1 MPNASH
7 PVWSPPPQV
16 RYLLGL
22 GSGETPTSDEVI
34 ARLVIRLGEEVE
46 AARRLRLEAA
56 TFRQLFRNSPDGI
69 VVLDGADRILD
80 ANPAFE
86 SLFGYA
92 IEDVR
97 GRFLN
102 DVIVPLE
109 GREEARQ
116 VSGAALQG
124 RPVHIDTTRRRI
136 DGTLVTVSVLGSP
149 IIMADG
155 QSGVFGIYR
164 DIGEQVKAAS
174 DLRRYAE
181 DLARSLEALND
192 AKTRAETAARVKSDF
207 LATMSHEIRTPMNGI
222 LGMLELLLDTEL
234 TEEQRDCAVTVKTS
248 ADALLT
254 MMNDILDFSKIEA
267 GRLEVDPHPFDLE
280 IAVEDVIELMTP
292 RARERGIDLLHRY
305 PQGTPRRLV
314 GDAGRVRQILL
325 NLVGNAIKFTS
336 RGHVLVEV
344 NCLDQGPGVAR
355 MQIAVTDTG
364 IGIPV
369 EKQDLIF
376 EKFTQA
382 DASTTRQFGGTGL
395 GLAIS
400 KELSTLMGGSI
411 QLESIPGAG
420 STFRVVLPLPK
431 DRTPLPPVPRGN
443 LAGVRTLVV
452 DDNAGNRRLLVEQL
466 TEWDLR
472 PTVLGEPG
480 EAVPAILAAQ
490 AEGDPYGLVI
500 LDYQMPGQNGLALGC
515 AIHACEGGQGVPLV
529 LLTSSGQ
536 RGEAARFQSAGF
548 SAYLVKPVRART
560 LRDTLSA
567 VLGSAGRRDPEG
579 GPVFVTRYTVVEAE
593 RPPDPAAVTGGGV
606 ANVGPPTVLLAE
618 DNAVNRL
625 VAERMLRRLG
635 CEVVSASTG
644 HEVLEILATRPC
656 DLILMDCQMPELDG
670 YEATAAIRSRDWP
683 ANRVPIVAVTAN
695 AMDGDR
701 ERCLAAGMDDYLTK
715 PLGPDDLATV
725 LARWVPASPDDSAA

>member
-1 MPNASH
+1 MLIAS
-7 PVWSPPPQV
+7 
-16 RYLLGL
+16 
-22 GSGETPTSDEVI
+22 
-34 ARLVIRLGEEVE
+34 
-46 AARRLRLEAA
+46 
-56 TFRQLFRNSPDGI
+56 
-69 VVLDGADRILD
+69 
-80 ANPAFE
+80 
-86 SLFGYA
+86 
-92 IEDVR
+92 
-97 GRFLN
+97 LN

-109 GREEARQ
+109 GREEARK
-116 VSGAALQG
+116 VSGAAMQG
-124 RPVHIDTTRRRI
+124 RPVHIDTTRRRA

-149 IIMADG
+149 ILMADG

-192 AKTRAETAARVKSDF
+192 AKVRAETAARVKSDF

-222 LGMLELLLDTEL
+222 LGMLELLLDTDL
-234 TEEQRDCAVTVKTS
+234 TEEQRDCAVTVKSS

-292 RARERGIDLLHRY
+292 RARERGLDLLHRY

-336 RGHVLVEV
+336 HGHVLVEV
-344 NCLDQGPGVAR
+344 ECLDQSPGVAR
-355 MQIAVTDTG
+355 MQLSVTDTG
-364 IGIPV
+364 IGIRSD
-369 EKQDLIF
+369 KQQLIF

-382 DASTTRQFGGTGL
+382 DASTTREFGGTGL

-411 QLESIPGAG
+411 QLESTPGTG
-420 STFRVVLPLPK
+420 STFRVILPLPK
-431 DRTPLPPVPRGN
+431 DRTVLPPVPRGN

-452 DDNAGNRRLLVEQL
+452 DDNAVNRRLLVEQL
-466 TEWDLR
+466 AEWDLR
-472 PTVLGEPG
+472 PTVLGEPT
-480 EAVPAILAAQ
+480 EAVPAIRAAQ
-490 AEGDPYGLVI
+490 AQGDPYGLII
-500 LDYQMPGQNGLALGC
+500 LDYQMPGQDGMALGH
-515 AIHACEGGQGVPLV
+515 AIRECEAGQRVPLV
-529 LLTSSGQ
+529 LVTSSGQ
-536 RGEAARFQSAGF
+536 RGEAARFQAAGF

-567 VLGSAGRRDPEG
+567 VIGSAGSDAES
-579 GPVFVTRYTVVEAE
+579 GPVFVTRYTVVESE
-593 RPPDPAAVTGGGV
+593 RAADPESVDRKPAVS
-606 ANVGPPTVLLAE
+606 AGPPVVLLAE

-644 HEVLEILATRPC
+644 HEVLEILARRAC

-670 YEATAAIRSRDWP
+670 YEATEAIRSRDGP
-683 ANRVPIVAVTAN
+683 ESRVPIVAVTAN
-695 AMDGDR
+695 AMEGDR
-701 ERCLAAGMDDYLTK
+701 ERCHAAGMDDYISK
-715 PLGPDDLATV
+715 PLRPDDLATV
-725 LARWVPASPDDSAA
+725 LARWVAPPPADSGE

>member
-1 MPNASH
+1 MPDAS
-7 PVWSPPPQV
+7 PPSWSPPPQV

-22 GSGETPTSDEVI
+22 GTDEKASPDEVI
-34 ARLVIRLGEEVE
+34 ARLVTRLGEEVE
-46 AARRLRLEAA
+46 SGRRLRLEAA

-92 IEDVR
+92 IGDIR

-116 VSGAALQG
+116 VSGEALQG
-124 RPVHIDTTRRRI
+124 RPVHIDTTRRRA
-136 DGTLVTVSVLGSP
+136 DGSLVTVSVLGSP
-149 IIMADG
+149 IIMGDG

-174 DLRRYAE
+174 ELRRSAE

-192 AKTRAETAARVKSDF
+192 AKIRAETAARVKSDF

-222 LGMLELLLDTEL
+222 LGMLELLLDTDL
-234 TEEQRDCAVTVKTS
+234 SEEQRDCAVTVKSS

-280 IAVEDVIELMTP
+280 VAVEDVIELMTP

-305 PQGTPRRLV
+305 PHGTPRRLV

-336 RGHVLVEV
+336 QGHVLVEV
-344 NCLDQGPGVAR
+344 ECLEQGPGVAR
-355 MQIAVTDTG
+355 MQLSVTDTG
-364 IGIPV
+364 IGIPQ

-382 DASTTRQFGGTGL
+382 DASTTREFGGTGL

-400 KELSTLMGGSI
+400 KELSVLMGGAI
-411 QLESIPGAG
+411 TLESVPGAG

-431 DRTPLPPVPRGN
+431 DRTHLPPVPRGT

-452 DDNAGNRRLLVEQL
+452 DDNAVNRRLLVEQL
-466 TEWDLR
+466 AEWELR
-472 PTVLGEPG
+472 PVVLGDPG
-480 EAVPAILAAQ
+480 EAVAAVLAAQ
-490 AEGDPYGLVI
+490 REGDPYALII
-500 LDYQMPGQNGLALGC
+500 LDYQMPGQDGLALGR
-515 AIHACEGGQGVPLV
+515 AIRECEAGQEVPLV

-536 RGEAARFQSAGF
+536 RGEAARFQEAGF
-548 SAYLVKPVRART
+548 SAYLVKPVRARI
-560 LRDTLSA
+560 LRDTLGA
-567 VLGSAGRRDPEG
+567 VLGSAGLPDSEG
-579 GPVFVTRYTVVEAE
+579 KPVFITRYTVIESE
-593 RPPDPAAVTGGGV
+593 RPPDPST
-606 ANVGPPTVLLAE
+606 ANGSPEGRGGPPTVLLAE

-644 HEVLEILATRPC
+644 QEVLEVLARHPC

-670 YEATAAIRSRDWP
+670 YEATAAIRGRDWP
-683 ANRVPIVAVTAN
+683 ASRVPIVAVTAN
-695 AMDGDR
+695 AMEGDR
-701 ERCLAAGMDDYLTK
+701 ERCHAAGMDDYLTK
-715 PLGPDDLATV
+715 PLRPDDLAAV
-725 LARWVPASPDDSAA
+725 LTRWVSPSPAASGG